1 LLVGMD
7 DDCVVVVVS
16 WEVDVALEVEV
27 VDDVTIVEEPE
38 EVERFDV
45 VEDVVDVEVVAAETE
60 NCACTCTLAV
70 GHAFEHAVTYTV
82 Y

>member
-1 LLVGMD
+1 MD
-7 DDCVVVVVS
+7 DDCVVVVVG
-16 WEVDVALEVEV
+16 WEVDVVLEVEGL
-27 VDDVTIVEEPE
+27 DDVTIVEEPE

-45 VEDVVDVEVVAAETE
+45 VEDVVEAKTE

>member
-1 LLVGMD
+1 MLVGID
-7 DDCVVVVVS
+7 DDCVVVVVG
-16 WEVDVALEVEV
+16 WEVDVVMEVEG

-45 VEDVVDVEVVAAETE
+45 VEDVAEAKTE